1 MVSPKS
7 FQFHS
12 LAKRRDR
19 DGAPIGLRLRHPAN
33 LLAARRSCQP
43 AAAAASG
50 HHVTARVGG
59 IPDAVVTLT
68 ASATTGRVVVA
79 ASWGGRSISV
89 TRMSEREALALANA
103 WIDLLAAGREPT
115 P

>member
-7 FQFHS
+7 FHITS
-12 LAKRRDR
+12 LAKHRNR
-19 DGAPIGLRLRHPAN
+19 DGAPAGTRLRHPAS
-33 LLAARRSCQP
+33 LLVRRCRP
-43 AAAAASG
+43 G
-50 HHVTARVGG
+50 DGGEPGRRVTARVGG
-59 IPDAVVTLT
+59 IPGGVVTL
-68 ASATTGRVVVA
+68 SATTTPRFVVN
-79 ASWGGRSISV
+79 ASWGDRGVSA